1 MDAKTQNVIADLVE
15 LWQRRDDNLEQTIV
29 AWSGSNLSPVQAND
43 LIAIIRNSQS
53 AIDVKNELALLTAAL
68 INRPPPETKEL

>member
-1 MDAKTQNVIADLVE
+1 MDTKAETVIAPLVE
-15 LWQRRDDNLEQTIV
+15 LWQRRDDLLEQRII
-29 AWSGSNLSPVQAND
+29 AWSGSNLSPVQSND

-68 INRPPPETKEL
+68 I